1 MKRLLRKV
9 RTQPETERVCAEG
22 ESWRMSRMACCGMIR
37 DGDGFALAKVRNLR
51 QLWNGA
57 NNNCF
62 RPQIEQ
68 NFYGNPRKLR
78 KQFVAQNVSCAYLCS
93 RFC

>member
-1 MKRLLRKV
+1 
-9 RTQPETERVCAEG
+9 
-22 ESWRMSRMACCGMIR
+22 MACCGMIR

-78 KQFVAQNVSCAYLCS
+78 KHFVA
-93 RFC
+93 